1 MPAVLLL
8 TLKPLHGHDKV
19 SKHPEA
25 GLLSTCLLAFRLCL
39 TFQILR
45 TWVRQDKL
53 FLART
58 GFQIYVMVLHPL
70 QLALQR
76 SSERY
81 EACGIGVQ
89 LRAEGS
95 RQTVGEKQNL
105 RRRRGDRGSAHLVV
119 LAVVRAQQQGAL
131 LRYGQVAA
139 LGEADTTGME
149 SGRGARTAL
158 TGVHS
163 CIIAVMAHCPVCEM
177 LYKSSVRGNIE
188 LLFGKVTSH
197 ERMDSILWLDYASVL
212 RLRRAPLCP
221 AKLQQMD
228 D

>member
-1 MPAVLLL
+1 MEGRSWKKHAQMPAVLLL

-39 TFQILR
+39 TFQLLR

-53 FLART
+53 FLAGT

-76 SSERY
+76 NSERY
-81 EACGIGVQ
+81 EACDWHVSVRS
-89 LRAEGS
+89 LAWAAVS

-119 LAVVRAQQQGAL
+119 LAVVRPNKKMLYSGMVKWQQWKKLIRLAL
-131 LRYGQVAA
+131 
-139 LGEADTTGME
+139 E

-158 TGVHS
+158 TAVHS
-163 CIIAVMAHCPVCEM
+163 CSI
-177 LYKSSVRGNIE
+177 SVLAQCVRCY
-188 LLFGKVTSH
+188 TSH
-197 ERMDSILWLDYASVL
+197 LIATLFILC
-212 RLRRAPLCP
+212 RGR
-221 AKLQQMD
+221 
-228 D
+228 